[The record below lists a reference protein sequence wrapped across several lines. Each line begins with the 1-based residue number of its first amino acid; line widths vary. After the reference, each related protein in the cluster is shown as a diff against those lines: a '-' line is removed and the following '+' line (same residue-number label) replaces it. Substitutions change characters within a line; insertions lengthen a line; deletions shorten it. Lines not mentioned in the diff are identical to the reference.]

1 MYMYD
6 LIGILKN
13 KYQLVQDKNGQIV
26 LPDDEMYEKVF
37 NTLDKYME
45 QDEKESAVK
54 GMEVISVYVDD
65 SNRYT
70 LIGNFDNDKYILQ
83 VEKNEYQKAKN
94 EE

>member
-1 MYMYD
+1 MYD

-45 QDEKESAVK
+45 QDEKESTVK

>member
-1 MYMYD
+1 MYD
-6 LIGILKN
+6 LIGTLKN
-13 KYQLVQDKNGQIV
+13 KYQLVQDKNGHIV

-45 QDEKESAVK
+45 QDEKESTVK

-70 LIGNFDNDKYILQ
+70 LIGNFDDDKYILQ
-83 VEKNEYQKAKN
+83 VEKNEYQKAKSK
-94 EE
+94 E

>member
-1 MYMYD
+1 MYD

-26 LPDDEMYEKVF
+26 LPNDEMYEKVF

-45 QDEKESAVK
+45 QDEKESTVK

-65 SNRYT
+65 SNRYI
-70 LIGNFDNDKYILQ
+70 LIGNFDDDKYILQ
-83 VEKNEYQKAKN
+83 VEKNEYQKAKSK
-94 EE
+94 E

>member
-1 MYMYD
+1 MYD

-45 QDEKESAVK
+45 QDEKESTVK

-83 VEKNEYQKAKN
+83 VEKNEYQKAKSK
-94 EE
+94 E

>member
-1 MYMYD
+1 MYD

-45 QDEKESAVK
+45 QDEKESTVK

-70 LIGNFDNDKYILQ
+70 LIGNFDDDKYILQ